1 MYSCVRQDPPPVVPN
16 QVKKLETQDHLPC
29 RPKYKQMPNHG
40 WSPASALGAQ
50 AQGML
55 HAKGQK
61 TSAGGFGRW
70 PAQTHGSARA
80 RDGANHAPVAVACGS
95 GQEERETEG
104 DGGRQL
110 DKT

>member
-1 MYSCVRQDPPPVVPN
+1 
-16 QVKKLETQDHLPC
+16 
-29 RPKYKQMPNHG
+29 
-40 WSPASALGAQ
+40 
-50 AQGML
+50 ML

-70 PAQTHGSARA
+70 PAQTHGSACA

-110 DKT
+110 DIRLERESVRRLRMGRE

>member
-1 MYSCVRQDPPPVVPN
+1 LQTKVQADAQSRLVSCV
-16 QVKKLETQDHLPC
+16 
-29 RPKYKQMPNHG
+29 
-40 WSPASALGAQ
+40 ALGAQ

-70 PAQTHGSARA
+70 PAHA